1 MLCFIPISTIVETLL
16 SSFNS
21 VLNKLKFH
29 LRTVN
34 KNILLICLQKMV
46 KQHRVYKM
54 NVVSSIFIEKV
65 CALVPILITLD
76 EF

>member
-1 MLCFIPISTIVETLL
+1 MLCFTPISKFVETLL
-16 SSFNS
+16 SNFNS
-21 VLNKLKFH
+21 VLNKLKLH

-34 KNILLICLQKMV
+34 KNVLLISLV

-54 NVVSSIFIEKV
+54 NVVLSNYIEQV

-76 EF
+76 EFLS

>member
-1 MLCFIPISTIVETLL
+1 MLHSNFYICGNFI

-21 VLNKLKFH
+21 VLNKLKLH

-34 KNILLICLQKMV
+34 KYILLICLQKMV
-46 KQHRVYKM
+46 KQHRVHKM
-54 NVVSSIFIEKV
+54 NVVLSTFIEQFY
-65 CALVPILITLD
+65 ALVPILITLD